1 MVDPQKI
8 EADKNWVRP
17 SSVTEIKNL
26 VGLASYYRRGA
37 VQPSKEVARRDDK
50 AQFYAFPGNTEV
62 ETSYA
67 VITCTILICDQMA
80 TVCLNLSSTCSY
92 VSVQFA
98 LEFDVVC
105 DVLDAPSMFPPQL
118 KSMTWLYS
126 YYIRLNCN
134 TKLVTLE
141 IPSRERL
148 EWERL
153 YNPKLAKNISFVR
166 AWKLVGQGCLAYLA
180 HIRDFEVESPSIE
193 SIPVVLEF
201 REVFPT
207 DLPAMPPNRD
217 IDFYIDLETGTRPI
231 SIPPYRMDLAE
242 LRDLKAQIQEL
253 LDKGFIYPSASLW
266 GALVLFV
273 KKKKGS
279 TRTRD
284 FILTHK

>member
-26 VGLASYYRRGA
+26 VGLASYYRREA

-80 TVCLNLSSTCSY
+80 T
-92 VSVQFA
+92 
-98 LEFDVVC
+98 
-105 DVLDAPSMFPPQL
+105 
-118 KSMTWLYS
+118 
-126 YYIRLNCN
+126 
-134 TKLVTLE
+134 LVTLE
-141 IPSRERL
+141 IPGRERL
-148 EWERL
+148 EWEGL

-207 DLPAMPPNRD
+207 DLPAMPPDRD

-273 KKKKGS
+273 KKKEGS

-284 FILTHK
+284 FILSHK